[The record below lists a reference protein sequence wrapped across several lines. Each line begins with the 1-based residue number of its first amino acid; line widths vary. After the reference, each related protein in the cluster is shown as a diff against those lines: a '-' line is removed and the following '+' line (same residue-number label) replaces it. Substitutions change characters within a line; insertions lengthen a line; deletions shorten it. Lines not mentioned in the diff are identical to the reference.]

1 MLRKPDFDAAFA
13 GGRRISD
20 AMFLMIVNHLEP
32 RTGVAPRARVGLA
45 VAAKTIGN
53 AVARNRVRR
62 TIRESFRLHQ
72 HELPGVDIVV
82 SARSA
87 AKVASNAE
95 LRASLEVLWQ
105 KVVKQCA
112 ISSAG

>member
-20 AMFLMIVNHLEP
+20 AMFLMIVNNLGP
-32 RTGVAPRARVGLA
+32 QAGAASRARVGLA
-45 VAAKTIGN
+45 VAARTIGN

-62 TIRESFRLHQ
+62 AIRESFRLHQ
-72 HELPGVDIVV
+72 HELPCVDIVV

-87 AKVASNAE
+87 AKTASNAQ
-95 LRASLEVLWQ
+95 LRASLEVLWH

-112 ISSAG
+112 ASSAA